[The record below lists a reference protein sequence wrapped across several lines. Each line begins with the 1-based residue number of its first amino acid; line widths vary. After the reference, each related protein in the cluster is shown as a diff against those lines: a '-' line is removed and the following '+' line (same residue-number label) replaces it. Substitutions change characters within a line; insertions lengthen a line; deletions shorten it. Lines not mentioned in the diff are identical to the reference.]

1 MGVPEVPASLRSWM
15 SAVSEIV
22 RSVNA
27 AEPLEKVLTRVAVQ
41 ACELIGFEFCAV
53 MLADERRECLHIAGC
68 SGLTPDYLAQVSD
81 GRSLRIHPPGPDL
94 DTPAARAYREDRT
107 IVVPDVRKAP
117 SYGRLRHLAPT
128 QGYRALLAS
137 PLRGSDEGAG
147 VIVAYSV
154 TARQFSGPELELIEL
169 LGGQAAMA
177 LETARLR
184 AEQQEVIRELSRA
197 NDELRRGR
205 AVLEWAE
212 HQHHQLMQLVLDEGG
227 LGELVS
233 ALAAALGASVTV
245 EDTDGRVLASA
256 PAEGYCPPPAPAA
269 RRARSARAAL
279 KAQEVAGRR
288 YMVARVPVPEA
299 NGRTAAGGRRA
310 DVAAWAAPVVVGG
323 ELAGRLWVT
332 APPAD
337 PEPVQLRV
345 IERFALG
352 VALLMLQQRHLLDV
366 QSRLSGDLLG
376 DLLRDGG
383 PVRPRAVLDRAAS
396 IGHDLSRPHVLA
408 LLSVD
413 ATVRS
418 TVRLPELAQAELARA
433 ELARTGAEP
442 GPAPLV
448 GPYDGAYVLL
458 LPAEPDPG
466 DALRRVLA
474 KAGQAV
480 GAPGQV
486 TMVAGPVARD
496 PAGYATAFRVARG
509 AAALRRASGRGGF
522 VDVGRLGLSALLLET
537 GTPDGLRRFAAT
549 VLQDVEAHEERHGG
563 DLLATL
569 RAWLSAGCSTAAAA
583 DALVVHRNTVTYRL
597 GRIEQLT
604 GRTLRDSSVRLELQL
619 ALTIREIVTLCG

>member
-1 MGVPEVPASLRSWM
+1 MGVPEVPASLRPWM

-27 AEPLEKVLTRVAVQ
+27 AEPLGKVLTRVAVQ

-53 MLADERRECLHIAGC
+53 MLADERREYLHIAGC

-81 GRSLRIHPPGPDL
+81 GRSLRIRPPGPDL

-107 IVVPDVRKAP
+107 IVVPNVLKAP

-128 QGYRALLAS
+128 QGYQALLAS
-137 PLRGSDEGAG
+137 PLRGSDDLAG

-169 LGGQAAMA
+169 LCDQAAMA

-212 HQHHQLMQLVLDEGG
+212 QQHHQLMQLVLDEVE
-227 LGELVS
+227 LPELVS
-233 ALAAALGASVTV
+233 ALASALRASVTV

-256 PAEGYCPPPAPAA
+256 PAEGYCPPPASAA
-269 RRARSARAAL
+269 RQARAAE
-279 KAQEVAGRR
+279 KAQEESGRR
-288 YMVARVPVPEA
+288 YTVAKVPVPAA
-299 NGRTAAGGRRA
+299 NGRISTAGGPPA
-310 DVAAWAAPVVVGG
+310 ATAAWAAPVVVGG

-345 IERFALG
+345 IERFALV
-352 VALLMLQQRHLLDV
+352 VALLLLQQRHLVDV

-383 PVRPRAVLDRAAS
+383 PVRPQAVLDRAAA

-408 LLSVD
+408 LLTVD
-413 ATVRS
+413 AAAPP
-418 TVRLPELAQAELARA
+418 TVRLPELVRA
-433 ELARTGAEP
+433 AAEP

-466 DALRRVLA
+466 DALRRVLV
-474 KAGQAV
+474 KADQMV
-480 GAPGQV
+480 GARGMV
-486 TMVAGPVARD
+486 TVVAGPVAHD
-496 PAGYATAFRVARG
+496 PGDYAAAFRVARG
-509 AAALRRASGRGGF
+509 AAALHRASGRGGL
-522 VDVGRLGLSALLLET
+522 VDVGGLGLAALLLET
-537 GTPDGLRRFAAT
+537 GTPDALRRFAAT
-549 VLQDVEAHEERHGG
+549 VLQDVEAHEERYGG

-569 RAWLSAGCSTAAAA
+569 RTWLSAGCSTAVAA

-619 ALTIREIVTLCG
+619 ALTIREIVRLGPPI

>member
-27 AEPLEKVLTRVAVQ
+27 AEPLASVLTRVADQ

-53 MLADERRECLHIAGC
+53 MLADERRECLQIAGW

-81 GRSLRIHPPGPDL
+81 GQGLRIRPPGPDL
-94 DTPAARAYREDRT
+94 DTPAARAYREGRT
-107 IVVPDVRKAP
+107 IVVPDVREAP

-128 QGYRALLAS
+128 QGYRALLVS
-137 PLRGSDEGAG
+137 PLRGSGDLAG

-169 LGGQAAMA
+169 LAGQAATA

-184 AEQQEVIRELSRA
+184 AEQQDVIRELSLA
-197 NDELRRGR
+197 NEEMRRGR
-205 AVLEWAE
+205 TVLEWAE
-212 HQHHQLMQLVLDEGG
+212 QQHHQLMQLVLDEVE
-227 LGELVS
+227 LPELVAALAS
-233 ALAAALGASVTV
+233 ALRASVTV

-269 RRARSARAAL
+269 RRAGAARAAL
-279 KAQEVAGRR
+279 KAQEASGRR
-288 YMVARVPVPEA
+288 YTVARVPVRGP
-299 NGRTAAGGRRA
+299 NGRVTRST
-310 DVAAWAAPVVVGG
+310 AAWAAPVVVGG

-332 APPAD
+332 DPPAE

-345 IERFALG
+345 IERFALV
-352 VALLMLQQRHLLDV
+352 VALLLLQQR
-366 QSRLSGDLLG
+366 
-376 DLLRDGG
+376 
-383 PVRPRAVLDRAAS
+383 
-396 IGHDLSRPHVLA
+396 HVLA
-408 LLSVD
+408 LLTAD
-413 ATVRS
+413 AAVPPAI
-418 TVRLPELAQAELARA
+418 RLPELARA
-433 ELARTGAEP
+433 AAEP
-442 GPAPLV
+442 GPAPLA
-448 GPYDGAYVLL
+448 GPYDGAHVLL

-466 DALRRVLA
+466 DALRRILA
-474 KAGQAV
+474 KADQAA
-480 GAPGQV
+480 GARGRL
-486 TMVAGPVARD
+486 TLVAGPVARD

-537 GTPDGLRRFAAT
+537 GTPDALRRFAADVLHT
-549 VLQDVEAHEERHGG
+549 VAEHEERHGG

-569 RAWLSAGCSTAAAA
+569 RAWLSVGCSTAAAA
-583 DALVVHRNTVTYRL
+583 GALVVHRNTVTYRL

-604 GRTLRDSSVRLELQL
+604 GRSLRDNRVRLELEL
-619 ALTIREIVTLCG
+619 ALTIREIVQAGTPG

>member
-27 AEPLEKVLTRVAVQ
+27 AEPLASVLTRVADQ

-53 MLADERRECLHIAGC
+53 MLADERRECLQIAGW

-81 GRSLRIHPPGPDL
+81 GQGLRIRPPGPDL
-94 DTPAARAYREDRT
+94 DTPAARAYREGRT
-107 IVVPDVRKAP
+107 IVVPDVREAP

-128 QGYRALLAS
+128 QGYRALLVS
-137 PLRGSDEGAG
+137 PLRGSGDLAG

-169 LGGQAAMA
+169 LAGQAATA

-184 AEQQEVIRELSRA
+184 AEQQDVIRELSLA
-197 NDELRRGR
+197 NEEMRRGR
-205 AVLEWAE
+205 TVLEWAE
-212 HQHHQLMQLVLDEGG
+212 QQHHQLMQLVLDEVE
-227 LGELVS
+227 LPELVAALAS
-233 ALAAALGASVTV
+233 ALRASVTV

-269 RRARSARAAL
+269 RRAGAARAAL
-279 KAQEVAGRR
+279 KAQEASGRR
-288 YMVARVPVPEA
+288 YTVARVPVRGP
-299 NGRTAAGGRRA
+299 NGRVTRST
-310 DVAAWAAPVVVGG
+310 AAWAAPVVVGG

-332 APPAD
+332 DPPAE

-345 IERFALG
+345 IERFALV
-352 VALLMLQQRHLLDV
+352 VALLLLQQRHLLDV

-383 PVRPRAVLDRAAS
+383 PVRPRAVLDRAAAL
-396 IGHDLSRPHVLA
+396 GHDLSQPHVLA
-408 LLSVD
+408 LLTAD
-413 ATVRS
+413 AAVPPAI
-418 TVRLPELAQAELARA
+418 RLPELARA
-433 ELARTGAEP
+433 AAEP
-442 GPAPLV
+442 GPDPRIPLA
-448 GPYDGAYVLL
+448 GLYDGTYVLL

-474 KAGQAV
+474 KADQAI
-480 GAPGQV
+480 GARGRL
-486 TMVAGPVARD
+486 TLVAGPVARD

-537 GTPDGLRRFAAT
+537 GTPDALRRFAADVLHT
-549 VLQDVEAHEERHGG
+549 VAEHEERHGG

-604 GRTLRDSSVRLELQL
+604 GRSLRDSRVRLELEL
-619 ALTIREIVTLCG
+619 ALTIREIVQAEAPS

>member
-15 SAVSEIV
+15 SAVSDIV
-22 RSVNA
+22 RAVNA
-27 AEPLEKVLTRVAVQ
+27 AEPLENVLARVAGQ

-53 MLADERRECLHIAGC
+53 MLADGQRECLHIAGC

-81 GRSLRIHPPGPDL
+81 GGSLRIRPPGPDL

-107 IVVPDVRKAP
+107 IVVPDVRKAL

-128 QGYRALLAS
+128 QGYQALLAL
-137 PLRGSDEGAG
+137 PLHSSGQLAG

-154 TARQFSGPELELIEL
+154 TARQFTGPELELIEL

-177 LETARLR
+177 LETTRLR
-184 AEQQEVIRELSRA
+184 AEQQEVIRELSLA

-212 HQHHQLMQLVLDEGG
+212 RQHHQLMQLVLDEVK
-227 LGELVS
+227 LPELVG
-233 ALAAALGASVTV
+233 ALGAALRASVTV

-269 RRARSARAAL
+269 RRARAARAAL
-279 KAQEVAGRR
+279 KAQEESGRR
-288 YMVARVPVPEA
+288 YTVARVPLAEA
-299 NGRTAAGGRRA
+299 NGRTGVGGSRPGG
-310 DVAAWAAPVVVGG
+310 AAWTAPVVVGG

-337 PEPVQLRV
+337 LEPVQLRV
-345 IERFALG
+345 IERFALV
-352 VALLMLQQRHLLDV
+352 VALLLLQQRHLLDV

-383 PVRPRAVLDRAAS
+383 PVRPRAVLDRAAA

-408 LLSVD
+408 LLRVD
-413 ATVRS
+413 APIPS
-418 TVRLPELAQAELARA
+418 TVRWP
-433 ELARTGAEP
+433 ELARTAAEP

-458 LPAEPDPG
+458 LPTEPDPG
-466 DALRRVLA
+466 DALRRVLV
-474 KAGQAV
+474 KADQTV
-480 GAPGQV
+480 GPRGTV
-486 TMVAGPVARD
+486 TVVAGPVARD
-496 PAGYATAFRVARG
+496 LPGYATAFRVARG
-509 AAALRRASGRGGF
+509 AAALRRDSGRGGL

-537 GTPDGLRRFAAT
+537 GTPGALRRFAAT

-569 RAWLSAGCSTAAAA
+569 QAWLSAGCSTAAAA
-583 DALVVHRNTVTYRL
+583 AALVVHRNTVTYRL

-619 ALTIREIVTLCG
+619 ALTIREIARLG

>member
-1 MGVPEVPASLRSWM
+1 MSVPEVPASLRSWM

-27 AEPLEKVLTRVAVQ
+27 AEPLAKVLTRVAEQ

-53 MLADERRECLHIAGC
+53 MLADEDREHLQIAGC
-68 SGLTPDYLAQVSD
+68 CGLTPDYLAQVSD
-81 GRSLRIHPPGPDL
+81 GQGLRIRPPGPDL
-94 DTPAARAYREDRT
+94 DTPAARAFREDRT
-107 IVVPDVRKAP
+107 IVVPDVREAR

-128 QGYRALLAS
+128 QGYRALLVS
-137 PLRGSDEGAG
+137 PLRGPGDLAG

-169 LGGQAAMA
+169 LSGQAAAA

-184 AEQQEVIRELSRA
+184 AEQQEVIRELSLA
-197 NDELRRGR
+197 NEEMRRGR

-212 HQHHQLMQLVLDEGG
+212 RQHHQLMQLVLDEV
-227 LGELVS
+227 ELPDLVG
-233 ALAAALGASVTV
+233 ALATALRASVTV
-245 EDTDGRVLASA
+245 EDTEGRVLASA
-256 PAEGYCPPPAPAA
+256 PAEGYCPPPAAAA
-269 RRARSARAAL
+269 RRAGAARAAL
-279 KAQEVAGRR
+279 KAQEAPGRR
-288 YMVARVPVPEA
+288 YTVARVPVPGTA
-299 NGRTAAGGRRA
+299 GRTRPAA
-310 DVAAWAAPVVVGG
+310 AAWAAPVVVGG

-332 APPAD
+332 DPPAD

-345 IERFALG
+345 IERFALV
-352 VALLMLQQRHLLDV
+352 VALLLLQQRHLLDV

-383 PVRPRAVLDRAAS
+383 PVRPQAVLDRAAA

-408 LLSVD
+408 LLTVD
-413 ATVRS
+413 AAIPPA
-418 TVRLPELAQAELARA
+418 VRLPELARA
-433 ELARTGAEP
+433 AAEP

-448 GPYDGAYVLL
+448 GPYDGAHVLL

-466 DALRRVLA
+466 DALHRILA
-474 KAGQAV
+474 KAECAV
-480 GAPGQV
+480 AARGMV
-486 TMVAGPVARD
+486 TLVAGPVARD

-509 AAALRRASGRGGF
+509 AAALRRASGCGGF
-522 VDVGRLGLSALLLET
+522 VDVGRLGLPALLLET
-537 GTPDGLRRFAAT
+537 GTPDALRRFAEN
-549 VLQDVEAHEERHGG
+549 VLHAVAEHEEHYGG

-597 GRIEQLT
+597 SRIEQLT
-604 GRTLRDSSVRLELQL
+604 GRSLRDSRVRLELEL
-619 ALTIREIVTLCG
+619 ALTIREIVGAGAPG

>member
-27 AEPLEKVLTRVAVQ
+27 AEPLASVLTRVAEQ

-53 MLADERRECLHIAGC
+53 MLADERRECLHIAGW

-81 GRSLRIHPPGPDL
+81 GQGLRIRPPGPDL

-117 SYGRLRHLAPT
+117 AYGRLRHLAPT
-128 QGYRALLAS
+128 QGYQALLAS
-137 PLRGSDEGAG
+137 PLRGSGALAG

-169 LGGQAAMA
+169 LAGQAATA

-184 AEQQEVIRELSRA
+184 AEQQEVIRELSGA
-197 NDELRRGR
+197 NEEMRRGR

-212 HQHHQLMQLVLDEGG
+212 RQHHQLMQLVLDEVE
-227 LGELVS
+227 LPELVAALAS
-233 ALAAALGASVTV
+233 ALRASVTV
-245 EDTDGRVLASA
+245 EDTDGRVLVRG
-256 PAEGYCPPPAPAA
+256 P
-269 RRARSARAAL
+269 
-279 KAQEVAGRR
+279 
-288 YMVARVPVPEA
+288 
-299 NGRTAAGGRRA
+299 NGRVTRST
-310 DVAAWAAPVVVGG
+310 AAWAAPVVVGG

-332 APPAD
+332 DPPAE

-345 IERFALG
+345 IERFALV
-352 VALLMLQQRHLLDV
+352 VALLLLQQRHLLDV
-366 QSRLSGDLLG
+366 QTRLSGDLLG

-383 PVRPRAVLDRAAS
+383 PDPAGRLRAVLDRAAAL
-396 IGHDLSRPHVLA
+396 GHDLSRPHILA
-408 LLSVD
+408 LLTVD
-413 ATVRS
+413 APVPPA
-418 TVRLPELAQAELARA
+418 VRLPELTRA
-433 ELARTGAEP
+433 AAEP
-442 GPAPLV
+442 GPVPLA
-448 GPYDGAYVLL
+448 GTYDGAHVLL

-466 DALRRVLA
+466 DALRRILA
-474 KAGQAV
+474 KADQAV
-480 GAPGQV
+480 GPRGRL
-486 TMVAGPVARD
+486 TLVAGPVARD

-537 GTPDGLRRFAAT
+537 GTPDALRRFAADVLHT
-549 VLQDVEAHEERHGG
+549 VAEHEERHGG

-569 RAWLSAGCSTAAAA
+569 RAWLSVGCSTAAAA

-604 GRTLRDSSVRLELQL
+604 GRSLRDSRVRLELEL
-619 ALTIREIVTLCG
+619 ALTIREIVQAETPG

>member
-27 AEPLEKVLTRVAVQ
+27 AEPLASVLTRVAEQ

-53 MLADERRECLHIAGC
+53 MLADERRECLQIAGW

-81 GRSLRIHPPGPDL
+81 GQGLRIRPPGPDL
-94 DTPAARAYREDRT
+94 DTPAARAYREGRT
-107 IVVPDVRKAP
+107 IVVPDVGEAR

-128 QGYRALLAS
+128 QGYRALLVS
-137 PLRGSDEGAG
+137 PLHGSGDLAG

-154 TARQFSGPELELIEL
+154 AARQFSGPELELIEL
-169 LGGQAAMA
+169 LAGQAAMA

-184 AEQQEVIRELSRA
+184 AEQQDVIRELSLA
-197 NDELRRGR
+197 NEEMRRGR

-212 HQHHQLMQLVLDEGG
+212 QQHHQLMQLVLDEVELPG
-227 LGELVS
+227 LVAALAS
-233 ALAAALGASVTV
+233 ALRASVTV

-269 RRARSARAAL
+269 RRAGAARAAL
-279 KAQEVAGRR
+279 KAQEASGRR
-288 YMVARVPVPEA
+288 YTVARVPVRGP
-299 NGRTAAGGRRA
+299 NGRVTRST
-310 DVAAWAAPVVVGG
+310 AAWAAPVVVGG

-332 APPAD
+332 DPPAE

-345 IERFALG
+345 IERFALV
-352 VALLMLQQRHLLDV
+352 VALLLLQQRHLLDV

-376 DLLRDGG
+376 DLLREGG
-383 PVRPRAVLDRAAS
+383 PVRPRAVLDRAAAL
-396 IGHDLSRPHVLA
+396 GHDLTRPHVLA
-408 LLSVD
+408 LLTAD
-413 ATVRS
+413 AAVPS
-418 TVRLPELAQAELARA
+418 AVRLPELARA
-433 ELARTGAEP
+433 AAEP
-442 GPAPLV
+442 GPVPLA
-448 GPYDGAYVLL
+448 GPYDGAHVLL

-466 DALRRVLA
+466 DALRRILA
-474 KAGQAV
+474 KADQAT
-480 GAPGQV
+480 GARGRL
-486 TMVAGPVARD
+486 TLVAGPVARD

-537 GTPDGLRRFAAT
+537 GTPDALRRFAADVLHT
-549 VLQDVEAHEERHGG
+549 VTEHEERHGG

-604 GRTLRDSSVRLELQL
+604 GRSLRDSRVRLELEL
-619 ALTIREIVTLCG
+619 ALTIREIVQAETPG

>member
-27 AEPLEKVLTRVAVQ
+27 AEPLANVLTRVADQ

-53 MLADERRECLHIAGC
+53 MLADERRECLQIAGW

-81 GRSLRIHPPGPDL
+81 GQGLRIRPPGPDL

-107 IVVPDVRKAP
+107 IVVPDVGEAR

-128 QGYRALLAS
+128 QGYRALLVS
-137 PLRGSDEGAG
+137 PLHGSGDLAG

-169 LGGQAAMA
+169 LAGQAAMA

-184 AEQQEVIRELSRA
+184 ADQQEVIRELSRA
-197 NDELRRGR
+197 NEEMRRGR

-212 HQHHQLMQLVLDEGG
+212 QQHHQLMQLVLDEV
-227 LGELVS
+227 ELPELTGALAS
-233 ALAAALGASVTV
+233 ALRASVTV
-245 EDTDGRVLASA
+245 EDIDGRVLASA

-269 RRARSARAAL
+269 RRAGAARAAL
-279 KAQEVAGRR
+279 KAQEASGRR
-288 YMVARVPVPEA
+288 YTVARVPVRGP
-299 NGRTAAGGRRA
+299 NGRVTRST
-310 DVAAWAAPVVVGG
+310 AAWAAPVVVGG

-332 APPAD
+332 DPPAE

-345 IERFALG
+345 IERFALV
-352 VALLMLQQRHLLDV
+352 VALLLLQQRHLFDV

-383 PVRPRAVLDRAAS
+383 PVRPQAVLDRAAAL
-396 IGHDLSRPHVLA
+396 GHDLSRPHVLA
-408 LLSVD
+408 LLTVD
-413 ATVRS
+413 AALPPA
-418 TVRLPELAQAELARA
+418 VRLPELARA
-433 ELARTGAEP
+433 AAEP
-442 GPAPLV
+442 GPVPLA
-448 GPYDGAYVLL
+448 GPYDGAHVLL

-466 DALRRVLA
+466 DALRRILA
-474 KAGQAV
+474 KADHAV
-480 GAPGQV
+480 GERGLV
-486 TMVAGPVARD
+486 TLVAGPVVRD

-522 VDVGRLGLSALLLET
+522 VDVSRLGLSALLLET
-537 GTPDGLRRFAAT
+537 GTPDALRRFATDVLHT
-549 VLQDVEAHEERHGG
+549 VAEHEERHGG

-569 RAWLSAGCSTAAAA
+569 RAWLAAGCSTAAAA
-583 DALVVHRNTVTYRL
+583 DTLVVHRNTVTYRL

-604 GRTLRDSSVRLELQL
+604 GRSLRDSRVRLELEL
-619 ALTIREIVTLCG
+619 ALTIREIVQAEAPG

>member
-27 AEPLEKVLTRVAVQ
+27 AEPLASVLTRVADQ

-53 MLADERRECLHIAGC
+53 MLADERRECLQIAGW

-81 GRSLRIHPPGPDL
+81 GQGLRIRPPGPDL
-94 DTPAARAYREDRT
+94 DTPAARAYREGRT
-107 IVVPDVRKAP
+107 IVVPDVREAR

-128 QGYRALLAS
+128 QGYRALLVS
-137 PLRGSDEGAG
+137 PLRGSGDLAG

-169 LGGQAAMA
+169 LAGQAAMA

-184 AEQQEVIRELSRA
+184 AEQQDVIRELSLA
-197 NDELRRGR
+197 NEEMRRGR

-212 HQHHQLMQLVLDEGG
+212 RQHHQLMQLVLDEVE
-227 LGELVS
+227 LPELVAALAS
-233 ALAAALGASVTV
+233 ALRASVTV

-269 RRARSARAAL
+269 RRAGAARAAL
-279 KAQEVAGRR
+279 KAQEASGRR
-288 YMVARVPVPEA
+288 YTVARVPVRGP
-299 NGRTAAGGRRA
+299 NGRVTRST
-310 DVAAWAAPVVVGG
+310 AAWAAPVVVGG

-332 APPAD
+332 DPPAE

-345 IERFALG
+345 IERFALV
-352 VALLMLQQRHLLDV
+352 VALLLLQQRHLLDV

-383 PVRPRAVLDRAAS
+383 PVRPRAVLDRAAAL
-396 IGHDLSRPHVLA
+396 GHDLSQPHVLA
-408 LLSVD
+408 
-413 ATVRS
+413 
-418 TVRLPELAQAELARA
+418 
-433 ELARTGAEP
+433 
-442 GPAPLV
+442 
-448 GPYDGAYVLL
+448 L

-466 DALRRVLA
+466 DALRRILA
-474 KAGQAV
+474 KADQAA
-480 GAPGQV
+480 GARGRL
-486 TMVAGPVARD
+486 TLVAGPVARD

-537 GTPDGLRRFAAT
+537 GTPDALRRFAADVLHT
-549 VLQDVEAHEERHGG
+549 VAEHEERHGG

-604 GRTLRDSSVRLELQL
+604 GRSLRDSRVRLELEL
-619 ALTIREIVTLCG
+619 ALTIREIVQAETPG

>member
-1 MGVPEVPASLRSWM
+1 MGRMSVPEVPASLRSWM

-27 AEPLEKVLTRVAVQ
+27 AEPLEKVLTRVAEQ

-53 MLADERRECLHIAGC
+53 MLADERGECLHIAGC

-81 GRSLRIHPPGPDL
+81 GGSLRIRPPGPDL

-107 IVVPDVRKAP
+107 IVVCDVRKAL

-128 QGYRALLAS
+128 QGYQALLAA
-137 PLRGSDEGAG
+137 PLRGSGDLAG

-154 TARQFSGPELELIEL
+154 TARQFTGPELELIEL
-169 LGGQAAMA
+169 LGGQAAVA

-184 AEQQEVIRELSRA
+184 SEQQEVIRELSRA

-212 HQHHQLMQLVLDEGG
+212 QQHHQLMQLVLDEAG
-227 LGELVS
+227 LPGLVS
-233 ALAAALGASVTV
+233 ALASALRASVTV
-245 EDTDGRVLASA
+245 EDIDGRVLASA
-256 PAEGYCPPPAPAA
+256 PAEGYCPPPPPAA
-269 RRARSARAAL
+269 RRARAARGAL
-279 KAQEVAGRR
+279 KAQEVSGRR
-288 YMVARVPVPEA
+288 YMVARVPGPDAKGRPAEA
-299 NGRTAAGGRRA
+299 GP
-310 DVAAWAAPVVVGG
+310 AAWAAPVAVGG

-345 IERFALG
+345 IERFALV

-376 DLLRDGG
+376 DLLADGG
-383 PVRPRAVLDRAAS
+383 PVRPRAVLDRAAAL
-396 IGHDLSRPHVLA
+396 GHDLSRPHVLA
-408 LLSVD
+408 LL
-413 ATVRS
+413 TVEGA
-418 TVRLPELAQAELARA
+418 VPPAARLPELARA
-433 ELARTGAEP
+433 AAEP
-442 GPAPLV
+442 GPVPLV
-448 GPYDGAYVLL
+448 GPYDGTCVLL

-474 KAGQAV
+474 KAEHAV
-480 GAPGQV
+480 GRRGTV
-486 TMVAGPVARD
+486 TVVAGPVAGD
-496 PAGYATAFRVARG
+496 LAAYVTAFRVARG

-537 GTPDGLRRFAAT
+537 GTPDAIRRFATT
-549 VLQDVEAHEERHGG
+549 VLRHVEGHEERHGG

-569 RAWLSAGCSTAAAA
+569 QAWLSAGCSTAAAA

-597 GRIEQLT
+597 SRIEQLT
-604 GRTLRDSSVRLELQL
+604 GRSLRDSSVRLELQL
-619 ALTIREIVTLCG
+619 ALTIREILRAGAPG

>member
-1 MGVPEVPASLRSWM
+1 M
-15 SAVSEIV
+15 
-22 RSVNA
+22 
-27 AEPLEKVLTRVAVQ
+27 
-41 ACELIGFEFCAV
+41 
-53 MLADERRECLHIAGC
+53 
-68 SGLTPDYLAQVSD
+68 
-81 GRSLRIHPPGPDL
+81 
-94 DTPAARAYREDRT
+94 
-107 IVVPDVRKAP
+107 RKAP

-128 QGYRALLAS
+128 QGYQALLAT
-137 PLRGSDEGAG
+137 PLRGSDDLAG
-147 VIVAYSV
+147 VIVAYSI
-154 TARQFSGPELELIEL
+154 TARQFSGPELELIDL
-169 LGGQAAMA
+169 LGGQAAVA

-184 AEQQEVIRELSRA
+184 TEQQEVIRELSLA

-212 HQHHQLMQLVLDEGG
+212 QQHHQLMQLVLDEGG
-227 LGELVS
+227 LPELVS
-233 ALAAALGASVTV
+233 ALASALGASVTV

-256 PAEGYCPPPAPAA
+256 PAEGYCAPPAPAA
-269 RRARSARAAL
+269 RRARAARAAL
-279 KAQEVAGRR
+279 KAQEAAGRR
-288 YMVARVPVPEA
+288 YTVARVPVPEA
-299 NGRTAAGGRRA
+299 NGQAAAGGPRPPRA
-310 DVAAWAAPVVVGG
+310 DAAAWAAPVVVGG

-332 APPAD
+332 APPAE

-345 IERFALG
+345 VERFALV

-383 PVRPRAVLDRAAS
+383 PVRPRAVLDRAAA

-408 LLSVD
+408 LLTVD
-413 ATVRS
+413 PAVPS
-418 TVRLPELAQAELARA
+418 TIRLPELARA
-433 ELARTGAEP
+433 AAEP

-448 GPYDGAYVLL
+448 GPHDGAYVLL
-458 LPAEPDPG
+458 LPTEPDPG

-474 KAGQAV
+474 KTGQAV
-480 GAPGQV
+480 GARGMV

-537 GTPDGLRRFAAT
+537 GTPDALRRFAAT
-549 VLQDVEAHEERHGG
+549 VLQEVEAHEERYGG

-569 RAWLSAGCSTAAAA
+569 RAWLTAGCSTAAAA
-583 DALVVHRNTVTYRL
+583 AALVVHRNTVTYRL

-619 ALTIREIVTLCG
+619 ALTIREIVQLGAPG

>member
-1 MGVPEVPASLRSWM
+1 MSVPEVPASLRSWM

-27 AEPLEKVLTRVAVQ
+27 AEPLASVLTRVADQ

-53 MLADERRECLHIAGC
+53 MLADERRECLQIAGW

-81 GRSLRIHPPGPDL
+81 GQGLRIRPPGPDL
-94 DTPAARAYREDRT
+94 DTPAARAFREDRT
-107 IVVPDVRKAP
+107 IVVPDVREAR

-128 QGYRALLAS
+128 QGYRALLVA
-137 PLRGSDEGAG
+137 PLRGSGDLAG

-154 TARQFSGPELELIEL
+154 TARQFSEPELELIEL
-169 LGGQAAMA
+169 LAGQAAMA

-184 AEQQEVIRELSRA
+184 AEQQDVIRELSLA
-197 NDELRRGR
+197 NEEMRRGR

-212 HQHHQLMQLVLDEGG
+212 QQHHQLMQLVLDEVE
-227 LGELVS
+227 LPELVGALAS
-233 ALAAALGASVTV
+233 ALRASVTV

-256 PAEGYCPPPAPAA
+256 PAEGYCPPPGPAA
-269 RRARSARAAL
+269 RRAGAARAAL
-279 KAQEVAGRR
+279 KAQEASGRR
-288 YMVARVPVPEA
+288 YTVARVPVRGP
-299 NGRTAAGGRRA
+299 NGRVARPA
-310 DVAAWAAPVVVGG
+310 AAWAAPVVVGG

-332 APPAD
+332 GPPAE

-345 IERFALG
+345 IERFTLV
-352 VALLMLQQRHLLDV
+352 VALLLLQQRHLLDV

-383 PVRPRAVLDRAAS
+383 PVRPRAVLDRAAAL
-396 IGHDLSRPHVLA
+396 GHDLSCPHVLA
-408 LLSVD
+408 LLTVD
-413 ATVRS
+413 AAIPPA
-418 TVRLPELAQAELARA
+418 VRLPELARA
-433 ELARTGAEP
+433 AAEP
-442 GPAPLV
+442 GPVPLA
-448 GPYDGAYVLL
+448 GPYDGAHVLL

-466 DALRRVLA
+466 DALRRILA
-474 KAGQAV
+474 KADQAA
-480 GAPGQV
+480 GTRGLV
-486 TMVAGPVARD
+486 TLVAGPVVRD

-522 VDVGRLGLSALLLET
+522 VDVSRLGLSALLLET
-537 GTPDGLRRFAAT
+537 GTPDALRRFAADVLHT
-549 VLQDVEAHEERHGG
+549 VAEHEERHGG

-604 GRTLRDSSVRLELQL
+604 GHSLRDSRVRLELEL
-619 ALTIREIVTLCG
+619 ALTIREIVQAAAPG